1 MYGWVILGAGGG
13 VETLLCGASYHPR
26 KIVHKG
32 PARMFVTRHSPV
44 TDPTLKDQLWTL
56 YSRAY
61 LRTAEDSVTHEMLDR
76 LEFNDQLTD
85 PTNRAWVVWEDSM
98 PIAMTLV
105 ATDVKRTR
113 WLSEQYF
120 KRNFPEKFKAGLVHY
135 VVWAVVDPS
144 YVVRGASIFMA
155 RQAMAVE
162 AREGALLVFD
172 MPEDNQ
178 PDAVG
183 GAAELM
189 RRMAR
194 MVGEA
199 QLLPLT
205 VQRYYALD
213 FQSAHAHEAFDS
225 RDQDA
230 LQAMAAQQ
238 NR

>member
-1 MYGWVILGAGGG
+1 M
-13 VETLLCGASYHPR
+13 
-26 KIVHKG
+26 
-32 PARMFVTRHSPV
+32 
-44 TDPTLKDQLWTL
+44 TDGLLKDQLWSL
-56 YSRAY
+56 YARAY
-61 LRTAEDSVTHEMLDR
+61 LRTAENSVTHEMLDR
-76 LEFNDQLTD
+76 LEFNDQLGD
-85 PTNRAWVVWEDSM
+85 PTNRAWVVWEDSI
-98 PIAMTLV
+98 PVAMTLV

-120 KRNFPEKFKAGLVHY
+120 KHNFPDKFHAGLVHY

-178 PDAVG
+178 PNATG

-213 FQSAHAHEAFDS
+213 FAVSNAPTDLAQEDLDLLQS
-225 RDQDA
+225 
-230 LQAMAAQQ
+230 MAAQQ

>member
-1 MYGWVILGAGGG
+1 MY
-13 VETLLCGASYHPR
+13 
-26 KIVHKG
+26 
-32 PARMFVTRHSPV
+32 VTRHSHV
-44 TDPTLKDQLWTL
+44 VDHNLQDSLWNL
-56 YSRAY
+56 YVRAY
-61 LRTAEDSVTHEMLDR
+61 LPEAELTATHEMLDR

-98 PIAMTLV
+98 PVAMTLV
-105 ATDVKRTR
+105 ATDVKQTR

-135 VVWAVVDPS
+135 VVWAVVDPG

-178 PDAVG
+178 PNATG

-213 FQSAHAHEAFDS
+213 FQSAHSPESTSIGDGVET
-225 RDQDA
+225 QA
-230 LQAMAAQQ
+230 LAVQHK
-238 NR
+238 R

>member
-1 MYGWVILGAGGG
+1 
-13 VETLLCGASYHPR
+13 
-26 KIVHKG
+26 
-32 PARMFVTRHSPV
+32 MFVTRHSPV

-85 PTNRAWVVWEDSM
+85 ATNRAWVVWEDSM

-105 ATDVKRTR
+105 ATDVRRTR

-120 KRNFPEKFKAGLVHY
+120 KKNFPEKFRAGLVHY

-172 MPEDNQ
+172 MPEANQ
-178 PDAVG
+178 PHEIG

-213 FQSAHAHEAFDS
+213 FQSANTQEAS
-225 RDQDA
+225 EPHNQDQKQA
-230 LQAMAAQQ
+230 LATQQ